1 METALGLVAGKGGE
15 DVLDFMGYAVG
26 RGVDEECRPG
36 LNPLVRGWL
45 YALNP
50 AFMKTKFS
58 ADVGYDAWIA
68 EQKKSL
74 GDNISITPMPA
85 CEQAGVNAY
94 LETVESARQLAE
106 DKTAE
111 AAEASAAR
119 KAAEAEAAAMAPFKK
134 KAGELEKKVT
144 ALEEKNRG
152 LNAEIAELKEKLA
165 SFEGKIALDEK
176 EIEKSVKEIVS
187 RAVKDAVGGLAA
199 AGGAALGTAGPA
211 AADEAPAEGAGAA
224 DSGGAPDDFG
234 FGASSSSD
242 GFGF

>member
-1 METALGLVAGKGGE
+1 MYDEGRRVFPMETALGLVAGKGGE

-45 YALNP
+45 YAQNP
-50 AFMKTKFS
+50 AFMKTEFS
-58 ADVGYDAWIA
+58 ADAGYDNWID
-68 EQKKSL
+68 EQKRKL

-94 LETVESARQLAE
+94 LETVENARRLAE

-111 AAEASAAR
+111 AAEAVAGR
-119 KAAEAEAAAMAPFKK
+119 KAAEAEAAGMAPFKK
-134 KAGELEKKVT
+134 KAGELEKKVA

-165 SFEGKIALDEK
+165 SFDGKVALDAQ
-176 EIEKSVKEIVS
+176 EIEKNVK
-187 RAVKDAVGGLAA
+187 
-199 AGGAALGTAGPA
+199 
-211 AADEAPAEGAGAA
+211 
-224 DSGGAPDDFG
+224 
-234 FGASSSSD
+234 
-242 GFGF
+242 